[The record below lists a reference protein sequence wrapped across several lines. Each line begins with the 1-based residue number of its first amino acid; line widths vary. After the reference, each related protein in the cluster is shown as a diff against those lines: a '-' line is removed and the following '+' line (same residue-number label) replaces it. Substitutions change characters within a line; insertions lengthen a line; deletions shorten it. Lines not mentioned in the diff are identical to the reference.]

1 MKVNLKKIVSII
13 LLFIVGSFLVYAG
26 YKEIQRAKRLISLIN
41 ESNERYEQF
50 EKEKQKRELEYLT
63 EEKEYVT
70 VKNLDDIEVVA
81 KVELADKTIIEFRMS
96 PKVCDYDL
104 ISQQIIL
111 SKVKIY
117 YLLLDHV
124 RIPKNSTVVSLCIE
138 KYKN

>member
-1 MKVNLKKIVSII
+1 MKIDVSII
-13 LLFIVGSFLVYAG
+13 ALFVIGSFLVYLG
-26 YKEIQRAKRLISLIN
+26 YKEVQRAKRLVSLIN
-41 ESNERYEQF
+41 ESNERFEQI
-50 EKEKQKRELEYLT
+50 EKERQQREFEYLV

-70 VKNLDDIEVVA
+70 VKNLDNIEVVA
-81 KVELADKTIIEFRMS
+81 KVELANKTIIEFRMS

-124 RIPKNSTVVSLCIE
+124 KIPKNSTIVSLSVE
-138 KYKN
+138 KCK

>member
-1 MKVNLKKIVSII
+1 MKIDVKKGVSII
-13 LLFIVGSFLVYAG
+13 ALFVIGSFLVYLG
-26 YKEIQRAKRLISLIN
+26 YKEIQRAKRLVSLIN
-41 ESNERYEQF
+41 ESNERFEQI
-50 EKEKQKRELEYLT
+50 EKEQQQREFEYLV
-63 EEKEYVT
+63 EEKEYIT

-138 KYKN
+138 KCK

>member
-1 MKVNLKKIVSII
+1 MKTDIKKGISII
-13 LLFIVGSFLVYAG
+13 VLLIVGSFLVYFG
-26 YKEIQRAKRLISLIN
+26 YKEVQRTKRLVSLIN
-41 ESNERYEQF
+41 ESNEKFEQI
-50 EKEKQKRELEYLT
+50 EKERQQREFEYLV

-117 YLLLDHV
+117 YLLLDHA

-138 KYKN
+138 KCK

>member
-1 MKVNLKKIVSII
+1 MKIDIKKGVSII
-13 LLFIVGSFLVYAG
+13 VLFVIGLFLVYAG
-26 YKEIQRAKRLISLIN
+26 YKEIQRAKRLTSLIN

-81 KVELADKTIIEFRMS
+81 KVELSDKTIIEFRMS

-117 YLLLDHV
+117 YLLLDRV

-138 KYKN
+138 KCK